1 MADADGKMRIEKC
14 GRKNPDNKKSKWK
27 KTTNADGKKRKIINK
42 QTIKERNLSFKSL
55 SHGWTLHFHTERDA
69 NSWHSFVPCNAFH

>member
-14 GRKNPDNKKSKWK
+14 GWEK
-27 KTTNADGKKRKIINK
+27 KTRNADGKNNKINK

-55 SHGWTLHFHTERDA
+55 SHGWTLHLHTERDA
-69 NSWHSFVPCNAFH
+69 TSWHSFVPCSSFH